1 MPEIRHQVQ
10 IAATPKTI
18 YPLISSAEGFG
29 RWWAADVR
37 RAGTA
42 GTVVELGFFGRGT
55 VFRLRPQTFL
65 APNQT
70 SWQCESGEEWAG
82 TSITFVTGPHA
93 TGSVLR
99 LTHGG
104 WAAESDLFIAA
115 NTTWGA
121 LLHRLRAVAEG
132 RELGPLFTVDTLAD

>member
-1 MPEIRHQVQ
+1 MPDIRHQVQ
-10 IAATPKTI
+10 IGATPKAI

-37 RAGTA
+37 HTSGAA
-42 GTVVELGFFGRGT
+42 AVIELGFFGRHT

-82 TSITFVTGPHA
+82 TSITFVVAPQA

-104 WAAESDLFIAA
+104 WAAESDGFTAA

>member
-1 MPEIRHQVQ
+1 MPDIRHQVQ
-10 IAATPKTI
+10 IGTTPKAI

-29 RWWAADVR
+29 RWWAADTR
-37 RAGTA
+37 QAGGATGSIELALYGRA
-42 GTVVELGFFGRGT
+42 TVL
-55 VFRLRPQTFL
+55 RLRPQTFL

-70 SWQCESGEEWAG
+70 SWQCETGEEWAG
-82 TSITFVTGPHA
+82 TTITFVVGPDA
-93 TGSVLR
+93 GGSLLR

-104 WAAESDLFIAA
+104 WIAETDRFTAA

-132 RELGPLFTVDTLAD
+132 RVLGPLFTVDALTD

>member
-1 MPEIRHQVQ
+1 MPDIRHQVQ
-10 IAATPKTI
+10 IAARPAAI

-37 RAGTA
+37 QAGGA
-42 GTVVELGFFGRGT
+42 AAVIELGFYGRQT

-70 SWQCESGEEWAG
+70 SWQCESGAEWAG
-82 TSITFVTGPHA
+82 TLITFVVGPA
-93 TGSVLR
+93 TAGSVLR
-99 LTHGG
+99 LTHSG
-104 WAAESDLFIAA
+104 WAEESDGFTAA

-132 RELGPLFTVDTLAD
+132 RELGPLFTMDALTD